1 MTFEIANS
9 SFRITKSLVA
19 NYHLTDDKFV
29 CLLENLQG
37 AGIWISTSIIDNN
50 PTIKKQFDAI
60 EDYVEKCY
68 MVTLPE

>member
-68 MVTLPE
+68 MVALPE